1 MATRKKSRRK
11 AKKAK
16 AKARPKT
23 RSKATKR
30 TKKLRTTKKARRRT
44 PAAKRAPK
52 APAKVA
58 SATRLPDLTLAAT
71 GGKSI
76 RLSDL
81 KGKNVVLYFYPKDDT
96 PGCTTEGCDIRD
108 HFADYARRNAIVLGV
123 SRDSV
128 ASHENFKAK
137 FNFPFDLVSDPD
149 EKLCRAF
156 DVIRQKSL
164 YGRTYMGIDRST
176 FIFDSSGKLRK
187 AFRGVKVPGHTDE
200 ILNALDTL

>member
-1 MATRKKSRRK
+1 MATKKKSRHK
-11 AKKAK
+11 TKKAK
-16 AKARPKT
+16 TKIRPKKARKT
-23 RSKATKR
+23 TKR
-30 TKKLRTTKKARRRT
+30 TAAKTTQRRT
-44 PAAKRAPK
+44 ATAKRAAK
-52 APAKVA
+52 ATAKSK
-58 SATRLPDLTLAAT
+58 SATQLPDLALATT
-71 GGKSI
+71 GGKTI

-108 HFADYARRNAIVLGV
+108 HFAEFARLNAIVLGV

-137 FNFPFDLVSDPD
+137 FRFPFDLVSDPD

-164 YGRTYMGIDRST
+164 YGRTYMGVDRST
-176 FIFDSSGKLRK
+176 FIFDTTGKVRK
-187 AFRGVKVPGHTDE
+187 EFRGVKVPGHIDE
-200 ILNALDTL
+200 ILHELSKL

>member
-1 MATRKKSRRK
+1 MATKKKSRHK
-11 AKKAK
+11 TKKAK
-16 AKARPKT
+16 TKIRLTKARKT
-23 RSKATKR
+23 TKRKATK
-30 TKKLRTTKKARRRT
+30 TTQRRT
-44 PAAKRAPK
+44 ATAKRAVNATVK
-52 APAKVA
+52 SK
-58 SATRLPDLTLAAT
+58 SATQLPDLTLTTT
-71 GGKSI
+71 GGKTI

-108 HFADYARRNAIVLGV
+108 HFADFARLNAIVLGI

-137 FNFPFDLVSDPD
+137 FRFPFDLVSDPD

-164 YGRTYMGIDRST
+164 YGRTYMGVDRST
-176 FIFDSSGKLRK
+176 FIFDTTGKVRK
-187 AFRGVKVPGHTDE
+187 EFRGVKVPGHIDE
-200 ILNALDTL
+200 ILHELSKL

>member
-1 MATRKKSRRK
+1 MATKKRSRRK

-16 AKARPKT
+16 AKSRPKKT
-23 RSKATKR
+23 RKAARR
-30 TKKLRTTKKARRRT
+30 TKAVKTTRRKSATVKRVPKT
-44 PAAKRAPK
+44 PAKAK
-52 APAKVA
+52 
-58 SATRLPDLTLAAT
+58 SATQLPDLTLATT
-71 GGKSI
+71 GGKSV
-76 RLSDL
+76 RLSGL

-108 HFADYARRNAIVLGV
+108 HFADFGRRNTVVLGV

-137 FNFPFDLVSDPD
+137 FRFPFDLVSDPD

-164 YGRTYMGIDRST
+164 YGRTYMGVDRST
-176 FIFDSSGKLRK
+176 FIFDTTGKLRK
-187 AFRGVKVPGHTDE
+187 EFRGVKVPGHIDE
-200 ILNALDTL
+200 ILDELDKL